1 MLVHWV
7 FAHPGCMVFREEILT
22 YSLGI
27 RGYKHLFATNAT
39 DISYKRHFYGSEV
52 IGLSKRVDFLKF
64 FFIYVINTI
73 KVHPDIDLSRL
84 LRLNNLLIT
93 ILSCSCTKNLHLC
106 GLFNLNTSKQIRVY
120 FLKKFVK

>member
-1 MLVHWV
+1 MVHCV
-7 FAHPGCMVFREEILT
+7 FAHPGWMVFREEILT

-93 ILSCSCTKNLHLC
+93 ILSCSCRKNLHLC
-106 GLFNLNTSKQIRVY
+106 GLLKFKY
-120 FLKKFVK
+120 FKTNQSVFPEKNC